1 MKQLLQGVLALV
13 MTAVAGTSVAAQS
26 VRYGLGGGLTM
37 PVSNY
42 SDLSSTGWH
51 LFGKVDIGL
60 PQSPLG
66 VRVDGMYAQ
75 TSNNAPLLG
84 STKLAGGTADLV
96 WNVPMPVPGF
106 KPYVVAGAGVY
117 NYNPGGGS
125 VTKFTWGGGLGTSI
139 GIGPIHGFGE
149 ARYLSIQASGGS
161 LKFIPV
167 TVGLSFGSK

>member
-37 PVSNY
+37 PVSSY
-42 SDLSSTGWH
+42 SDLSR
-51 LFGKVDIGL
+51 
-60 PQSPLG
+60 LG

-75 TSNNAPLLG
+75 TSNNAPLIG
-84 STKLAGGTADLV
+84 NTKLAGGTADLV
-96 WNVPMPVPGF
+96 WNVPMAVPGF
-106 KPYVVAGAGVY
+106 KPYVVAGAGVF

-125 VTKFTWGGGLGTSI
+125 VTKFTWGGGLGASV